1 MIKKDY
7 EKYMDLALEEA
18 KKAFKNNDVPV
29 GCIILDENNNLLS
42 KGYNQKEKE
51 QDLTLHAEIVAIKDA
66 SKQINNWRLDKCTLV
81 VTLSPCL
88 MCLGA
93 IISSRIKRIVIGTYD
108 DSKEFDF
115 RLFKDLLFEN
125 NIELIDGIKEKECS
139 DIIKEFFKTKRF

>member
-1 MIKKDY
+1 
-7 EKYMDLALEEA
+7 MDLALEEA

-42 KGYNQKEKE
+42 KGFNQKEKE

>member
-1 MIKKDY
+1 MIKNDY

>member
-1 MIKKDY
+1 MVKKDY

-66 SKQINNWRLDKCTLV
+66 SKHKNNWRLDKCTLV

>member
-1 MIKKDY
+1 
-7 EKYMDLALEEA
+7 MDLALEEA

-29 GCIILDENNNLLS
+29 GCIILDKNNNLLS

>member
-1 MIKKDY
+1 
-7 EKYMDLALEEA
+7 MDLALEEA

-66 SKQINNWRLDKCTLV
+66 SKQINNWRLDKCTLI

>member
-1 MIKKDY
+1 
-7 EKYMDLALEEA
+7 MDLALEEA

-93 IISSRIKRIVIGTYD
+93 IISSKIKRIVIGTYD

>member
-7 EKYMDLALEEA
+7 DKYMDLALEEA

-29 GCIILDENNNLLS
+29 GCIILDKNNNLLS

>member
-1 MIKKDY
+1 
-7 EKYMDLALEEA
+7 MDLALEEA

-108 DSKEFDF
+108 DSKEFHF

>member
-1 MIKKDY
+1 
-7 EKYMDLALEEA
+7 MDLALEEA

-108 DSKEFDF
+108 DSKGFDF

>member
-1 MIKKDY
+1 
-7 EKYMDLALEEA
+7 MDLALEEA

-115 RLFKDLLFEN
+115 RLFKDFVPPKATPINPTAE
-125 NIELIDGIKEKECS
+125 
-139 DIIKEFFKTKRF
+139 DIPTL

>member
-1 MIKKDY
+1 
-7 EKYMDLALEEA
+7 MDLALEEA

-125 NIELIDGIKEKECS
+125 NIEFIDGIKEKECS

>member
-1 MIKKDY
+1 
-7 EKYMDLALEEA
+7 MDLALEEA

>member
-1 MIKKDY
+1 
-7 EKYMDLALEEA
+7 MDLALEEA

-66 SKQINNWRLDKCTLV
+66 SKQIHNWRLDKCTLV